1 MKKQDWQKENT
12 VVYCDRGQTAITPEK
27 SDGGIQK
34 CLLETQKGTTAHVDD
49 LAVFQELRR
58 RNAII
63 PHK

>member
-1 MKKQDWQKENT
+1 M
-12 VVYCDRGQTAITPEK
+12 VYCDRGQTAITPEK

-49 LAVFQELRR
+49 LAVVQELRR
-58 RNAII
+58 KNAIL